1 MMMPPLVGPKLLKVV
16 VKPPSKELPSALQL
30 EDDEAALLE
39 QLRGA
44 PIRMVDPPR
53 RDVPLTRRGVDV
65 HDRAHWRSMPP
76 RVGELATEVEALAHA
91 AEHGH
96 VKGRERRRPIV
107 WDRRTRVVVQEAN
120 MVGPSALAVTK
131 HGLFL
136 AEDRRPTTL
145 EVGAAFEDGVAK
157 LEAER
162 KRKRKA
168 AAKGGEDESSSE
180 DDNDNDDDAT
190 VDAKVRRV
198 FALDAAGEV
207 VEGRVMGVRAFERLS
222 GHRTFPWQC
231 AFGADVEVRDP
242 PGVGNSGASTADM
255 KRVEAV
261 DARLALLV
269 GDESGAAE
277 EERRLL
283 YAERAA
289 VLARAN
295 RTSVYYGRGC
305 VPHVVRVVES
315 ANWRPLDAALHA
327 RVLAPW
333 VCDR

>member
-1 MMMPPLVGPKLLKVV
+1 
-16 VKPPSKELPSALQL
+16 
-30 EDDEAALLE
+30 
-39 QLRGA
+39 
-44 PIRMVDPPR
+44 
-53 RDVPLTRRGVDV
+53 
-65 HDRAHWRSMPP
+65 
-76 RVGELATEVEALAHA
+76 
-91 AEHGH
+91 
-96 VKGRERRRPIV
+96 
-107 WDRRTRVVVQEAN
+107 
-120 MVGPSALAVTK
+120 
-131 HGLFL
+131 
-136 AEDRRPTTL
+136 
-145 EVGAAFEDGVAK
+145 
-157 LEAER
+157 
-162 KRKRKA
+162 
-168 AAKGGEDESSSE
+168 
-180 DDNDNDDDAT
+180 
-190 VDAKVRRV
+190 
-198 FALDAAGEV
+198 
-207 VEGRVMGVRAFERLS
+207 MGVRAFERLS

-242 PGVGNSGASTADM
+242 PGVGNSGSPEAM

-333 VCDR
+333 VCDRCA

>member
-1 MMMPPLVGPKLLKVV
+1 MPPLVGPKLLV

-120 MVGPSALAVTK
+120 VVGPSALAVTK

-168 AAKGGEDESSSE
+168 AKGGDSSE
-180 DDNDNDDDAT
+180 DEEDDNDDDAT

-198 FALDAAGEV
+198 FAFAGGEGEV

-222 GHRTFPWQC
+222 GHRTFRWQC

-242 PGVGNSGASTADM
+242 PGVGNSGSPEAM

-333 VCDR
+333 VLASRDA